1 MHRQGIDEGS
11 RQSAAVNVPCPTCG
25 QVNQLFFEP
34 CGTVRSVR
42 PLLPPALTELF
53 LSTSRRIEGILSMGK
68 RTASAETLKPDPRYN
83 SKLASK
89 FVNCLMWQGKKAT
102 AMRIFYGAL
111 DQIKKRM
118 PDLEPIDVFNQAVEH
133 VKPTV
138 EVRSKR
144 VGGATY
150 QVPMQVNRT
159 RQQSLAIRWIIDAA
173 RKQGRPADVPALA
186 DEFMA
191 AYRREGEAMTKREN
205 TIKMAESNK
214 AFAHFAW

>member
-1 MHRQGIDEGS
+1 MAR
-11 RQSAAVNVPCPTCG
+11 
-25 QVNQLFFEP
+25 
-34 CGTVRSVR
+34 
-42 PLLPPALTELF
+42 
-53 LSTSRRIEGILSMGK
+53 K
-68 RTASAETLKPDPRYN
+68 RTASEATLKPDPRYG

-89 FVNCLMWQGKKAT
+89 FINCLMWQGKKPT
-102 AMRIFYGAL
+102 AQRIFYDAL

-118 PDLEPIDVFNQAVEH
+118 ADANPVEVFTQAVEH

-150 QVPMQVNRT
+150 QVPMQVNKT
-159 RQQSLAIRWIIDAA
+159 RQQSLAIRWIIQASRGKA
-173 RKQGRPADVPALA
+173 GKPMFLRLA
-186 DEFMA
+186 DELMA

>member
-1 MHRQGIDEGS
+1 M
-11 RQSAAVNVPCPTCG
+11 AK
-25 QVNQLFFEP
+25 
-34 CGTVRSVR
+34 
-42 PLLPPALTELF
+42 
-53 LSTSRRIEGILSMGK
+53 K
-68 RTASAETLKPDPRYN
+68 RTASAEQLKPDPVYG

-89 FVNCLMWQGKKAT
+89 FINCLMWAGKKAT
-102 AMRIFYGAL
+102 AERCFYGAL

-118 PDLEPIDVFNQAVEH
+118 PDADPIEVFTQAVEH
-133 VKPTV
+133 VKPSV

-159 RQQSLAIRWIIDAA
+159 RQQSLSIRWIIGAA
-173 RKQGRPADVPALA
+173 RGKAGRPMHLRLA

-205 TIKMAESNK
+205 TIKMAEANK
-214 AFAHFAW
+214 AFSHFAW

>member
-1 MHRQGIDEGS
+1 M
-11 RQSAAVNVPCPTCG
+11 AK
-25 QVNQLFFEP
+25 
-34 CGTVRSVR
+34 
-42 PLLPPALTELF
+42 
-53 LSTSRRIEGILSMGK
+53 K
-68 RTASAETLKPDPRYN
+68 RTASAEQLKPDPVYS

-89 FVNCLMWQGKKAT
+89 FINCLMWGGKKAT
-102 AMRIFYGAL
+102 AERVFYGAL

-118 PDLEPIDVFNQAVEH
+118 PDADPIEVFTQAVEH
-133 VKPTV
+133 VKPSV

-159 RQQSLAIRWIIDAA
+159 RQQSLSIRWIIGAA
-173 RKQGRPADVPALA
+173 RGKAGRPMHLRLA
-186 DEFMA
+186 EELMA

>member
-1 MHRQGIDEGS
+1 MAR
-11 RQSAAVNVPCPTCG
+11 
-25 QVNQLFFEP
+25 
-34 CGTVRSVR
+34 
-42 PLLPPALTELF
+42 
-53 LSTSRRIEGILSMGK
+53 K
-68 RTASAETLKPDPRYN
+68 RTASEATLKPDPRYG

-89 FVNCLMWQGKKAT
+89 FINCLMWQGKKPT
-102 AMRIFYGAL
+102 AQRIFYDAL

-118 PDLEPIDVFNQAVEH
+118 ADSNPVEVFTQAVEH

-150 QVPMQVNRT
+150 QVPMQVNKT
-159 RQQSLAIRWIIDAA
+159 RQQSLAIRWIIQASRGKA
-173 RKQGRPADVPALA
+173 GKPMYLRLA
-186 DEFMA
+186 DELMA